1 VIAELALGMVL
12 GAGAGLM
19 VRSLARVSE
28 VPLGFDPDRM
38 LTVELSVPENEYPDA
53 ASYGAYFDRVVES
66 VRTLPGSTVAA
77 TAAYLPL
84 NHENP
89 STSVRL
95 PGQPI
100 ADVAPSAERFAVS
113 AGYFETMRIDIVA
126 GRVFGVEDRSGA
138 APVAVIN
145 REFALR
151 HFANRDA
158 LGATVLV
165 GDAGREMRIIGV
177 VEDVQH
183 SSIMSPPP
191 PQIYVSIAQFPAR
204 RRFLVTRASGDVAAF
219 AASVRAAITDVDPDV
234 PANRLRPMSAI
245 MDESVGPFAAM
256 SIVLG
261 GFSVFALLLAAIGLY
276 GLIAYSVAQRK
287 AEFGVRMAL
296 GAGPRELMR
305 VVLRDGARL
314 ALVGIALGLV
324 GALATGQVLAS
335 LLYGVRP
342 RDPTTLLSA
351 ALLFL
356 FTALL
361 ATAIPALRASRSDP
375 LVALRAD

>member
-1 VIAELALGMVL
+1 
-12 GAGAGLM
+12 
-19 VRSLARVSE
+19 
-28 VPLGFDPDRM
+28 
-38 LTVELSVPENEYPDA
+38 
-53 ASYGAYFDRVVES
+53 
-66 VRTLPGSTVAA
+66 
-77 TAAYLPL
+77 
-84 NHENP
+84 
-89 STSVRL
+89 
-95 PGQPI
+95 
-100 ADVAPSAERFAVS
+100 
-113 AGYFETMRIDIVA
+113 
-126 GRVFGVEDRSGA
+126 
-138 APVAVIN
+138 
-145 REFALR
+145 
-151 HFANRDA
+151 
-158 LGATVLV
+158 
-165 GDAGREMRIIGV
+165 MRIIGV